1 MSLPETRETAL
12 GARAERALEL
22 ASAAAALLGGA
33 AGELVAVL
41 LETQAIL
48 PAEFPES
55 AWLFA
60 SVRLWNALFWS
71 GLLVH
76 GFCALRGIVRERSDR
91 ASALLRLLG
100 LFALAS
106 SALDGR
112 ARLVAVLALAALGA
126 RSAARGP
133 WTPSRFQG
141 ELERASLSA
150 LVQRAF
156 PALTLWCALALAVP
170 ALAEVAVLPS
180 GGPGLAFALSAAA
193 SGALWLALH
202 GTAALALAQRLLQL
216 RSTGDHLAA
225 LALAWALFAG
235 VALGGP
241 RPLESGALAALFLLG
256 AAKLAKGGPGERGAR
271 AALPLVA
278 GTMLALRLRALWL
291 GVLEQEISALGIG
304 ALATGVLAL
313 AGWGC
318 SGLCARRVPRF
329 LALGLALL
337 LAVLSARAA
346 TPRFADFS
354 AVTAPI
360 HASIVSLALAVSLA
374 LLPRGRRSVFA
385 GERAAG
391 VIVVLLGAAAV
402 LLAQRAAEEKRARHA
417 LLGDAPFARAAWIAA
432 PRFSVSADPALAP
445 PAQETE
451 EPAFDLQGRYPQA
464 PEAERFLGRR
474 PPIVFFLW
482 DGVRPERC
490 GFGGAARATTPNADR
505 FAREAV
511 VFEQARANA
520 TATTASMRM
529 LLSGRYQARTMMA
542 RDHAPLF
549 LGALWELGYRRFLV
563 NVHGSDYNG
572 IGREAFLRGLGS
584 ATEEI
589 QRATTFFEEY
599 DEEAKALRAVE
610 LLDAALAEDRARG
623 VAHPLDGTLLFLHSA
638 ATHYPWRSYPG
649 VPEFGAESADRFDH
663 ALAHVDR
670 WSGTVWQALR
680 ERGLYDDALQVL
692 TADHGVGLG
701 ERGRPGGFLPWEEQ
715 LRVPLVIKV
724 PGFAPR
730 RVAEPVASIDIVPT
744 LLSLFRPGAE
754 HSLHGFSLVE
764 LMSGRAE
771 TLPRQSIVSLASF
784 VDGYALLDVR
794 ERMVLLFFR
803 GAGHRLLFDLARDPA
818 QRTDLAEERAALAR
832 RYVERLHRFLA
843 AGPWDAPEHYRR
855 SGAAAEER

>member
-1 MSLPETRETAL
+1 MSFREA
-12 GARAERALEL
+12 GGSAKAARAERALEL

-41 LETQAIL
+41 RETQAIQ

-60 SVRLWNALFWS
+60 SAWLWRALFWS

-76 GFCALRGIVRERSDR
+76 GFHALRGVWRERADR
-91 ASALLRLLG
+91 VSVALRLLG
-100 LFALAS
+100 LLALGL

-112 ARLVAVLALAALGA
+112 ARLPAVLACAALGA
-126 RSAARGP
+126 RVAAREP
-133 WTPSRFQG
+133 RRATPRLDA
-141 ELERASLSA
+141 LERAGLAA
-150 LVQRAF
+150 LLRRAF
-156 PALTLWCALALAVP
+156 PALALWCSLALAVP
-170 ALAEVAVLPS
+170 ALAEVGSLPG
-180 GGPGLAFALSAAA
+180 GGPGVGFALTAAA
-193 SGALWLALH
+193 SGGLWLALL
-202 GTAALALAQRLLQL
+202 GTLALALAQRLLHL
-216 RSTGDHLAA
+216 RRPADTLAA
-225 LALAWALFAG
+225 LGLAWALGTG

-241 RPLESGALAALFLLG
+241 QPLASGALGALFLVG
-256 AAKLAKGGPGERGAR
+256 ATHLAAGGPSERGAR

-304 ALATGVLAL
+304 ALATGVLACG
-313 AGWGC
+313 GWVC
-318 SGLCARRVPRF
+318 AGLCARRVPR
-329 LALGLALL
+329 LVALGLALL

-360 HASIVSLALAVSLA
+360 HASMVSLALALSLA
-374 LLPRGRRSVFA
+374 LLPRGRRSAFA
-385 GERAAG
+385 WERAGG
-391 VIVVLLGAAAV
+391 VVVLLLGAASIV
-402 LLAQRAAEEKRARHA
+402 LAQRAAEEKRVRHA
-417 LLGDAPFARAAWIAA
+417 LLGDAPFALAAWIAA
-432 PRFSVSADPALAP
+432 PRFPLARDPALARP
-445 PAQETE
+445 ERVE
-451 EPAFDLQGRYPQA
+451 EGAALELQGRYPQV
-464 PEAERFLGRR
+464 PEAERFRARR
-474 PPIVFFLW
+474 PPIVIFLW

-490 GFGGAARATTPNADR
+490 GFGGSARATTPNADR
-505 FAREAV
+505 FARESV

-529 LLSGRYQARTMMA
+529 LLSGRYQARTMLA

-549 LGALWELGYRRFLV
+549 LGELWELGYRRFLV

-572 IGREAFLRGLGS
+572 IGREAFLRGLGP
-584 ATEEI
+584 ATAEI
-589 QRATTFFEEY
+589 ERATTFFEEY
-599 DEEAKALRAVE
+599 DEEAKARRAVA
-610 LLDAALAEDRARG
+610 LLDMALAEDRGRG

-638 ATHYPWRSYPG
+638 ATHFPWRSYPG
-649 VPEFGAESADRFDH
+649 VPEFGAEPADRFDH

-670 WSGTVWQALR
+670 WSAYVWQALR
-680 ERGLYDDALQVL
+680 ERGVYDDALQVL

-715 LRVPLVIKV
+715 VRVPLVIKA

-730 RVAEPVASIDIVPT
+730 RVGEPVASIDIVPT
-744 LLSLFRPGAE
+744 LLSLFRPGAA
-754 HSLHGFSLVE
+754 HDLHGFSLVE

-771 TLPRQSIVSLASF
+771 TLSRRNIVSLASF

-803 GAGHRLLFDLARDPA
+803 AAGHRMLFDLARDPL
-818 QRTDLAEERAALAR
+818 QRVDLAEKRAPLAR
-832 RYVERLHRFLA
+832 RYVERLHHFLA

-855 SGAAAEER
+855 SGPAAEER